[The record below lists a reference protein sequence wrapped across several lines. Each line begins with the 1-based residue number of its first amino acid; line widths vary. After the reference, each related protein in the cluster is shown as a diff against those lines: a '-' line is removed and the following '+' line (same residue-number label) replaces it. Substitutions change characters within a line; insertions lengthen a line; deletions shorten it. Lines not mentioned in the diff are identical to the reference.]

1 MMTGYRQHSFDP
13 NAYEQAG
20 APLRPYNWVQW
31 TGVAIG
37 SVGLTLTTLHVLGRI
52 GWLPTWIDDPSPGSL
67 ILLLVG
73 VALINSRREPSS
85 LAGSEQ
91 LARNRRL
98 LVIAI
103 AICAAVLG
111 AALVI
116 EFQGA

>member
-1 MMTGYRQHSFDP
+1 MSGYRQHSFDP
-13 NAYEQAG
+13 NAYEQPG
-20 APLRPYNWVQW
+20 RPLRPFNWVQW

-37 SVGLTLTTLHVLGRI
+37 SVGLVVSTLHLLGRV
-52 GWLPTWIDDPSPGSL
+52 GWISQWVDDPSPSSF

-73 VALINSRREPSS
+73 ASLANSRREPSS
-85 LAGSEQ
+85 PVDDLQ
-91 LARNRRL
+91 RTRNRKL
-98 LVIAI
+98 LLITV